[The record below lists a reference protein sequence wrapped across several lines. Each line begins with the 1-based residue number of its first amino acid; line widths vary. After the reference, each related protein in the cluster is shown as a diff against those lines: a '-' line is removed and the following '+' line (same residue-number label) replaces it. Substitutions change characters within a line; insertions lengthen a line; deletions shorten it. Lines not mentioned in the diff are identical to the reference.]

1 MTDLFDFDADLDI
14 EQPGGQDETG
24 DQPAATGDLEK
35 WAEDQLADD
44 SAPLFFDIE
53 TGPAPEEQL
62 AELYHEKTLEEFSAT
77 CDKRW
82 KPDTVAKKYEEYKTG
97 AWENFVGKAALSA
110 ITGRVLMVGMLQDWE
125 FAGIM
130 DDYERA
136 TLKAFWEVTANA
148 LDAKRRLIG
157 HNSNGFDLPFLVR
170 RSWMLGVHVPR
181 EVKHGRYWNP
191 LFVDTM
197 EAWGCG
203 SRDFIRLNDLGQC
216 FGVGQKTE
224 GFAGKDFHKFWFG
237 TPEERQLAIDYCEQ
251 DVRLTAAIAGKM
263 GLV

>member
-1 MTDLFDFDADLDI
+1 V
-14 EQPGGQDETG
+14 
-24 DQPAATGDLEK
+24 AA
-35 WAEDQLADD
+35 
-44 SAPLFFDIE
+44 
-53 TGPAPEEQL
+53 
-62 AELYHEKTLEEFSAT
+62 
-77 CDKRW
+77 
-82 KPDTVAKKYEEYKTG
+82 KYEQYKVS
-97 AWENFVGKAALSA
+97 AWDEFVGKAALSP
-110 ITGRVLMVGMLQDWE
+110 ITGRVLMVGVVQDDS

-130 DDYERA
+130 DDNERA
-136 TLKAFWEVTANA
+136 NLTAFWELAENA
-148 LDAKRRLIG
+148 LMSKNRIIG

-181 EVKHGRYWNP
+181 EIKHGRYWNP

-203 SRDFIRLNDLGQC
+203 SREFIRLNDLAAA

-237 TPEERQLAIDYCEQ
+237 TPEQRTEAIEYCEQ
-251 DVRLTAAIAGKM
+251 DVRLTAAIAAKM

>member
-1 MTDLFDFDADLDI
+1 VTDLFQFDADLEL
-14 EQPGGQDETG
+14 EQPGCQDSG
-24 DQPAATGDLEK
+24 DPPAATGDLEK

-44 SAPLFFDIE
+44 STALFFDIE
-53 TGPAPEEQL
+53 TGPAPEDQL
-62 AELYHEKTLEEFSAT
+62 QAMYHEKTLEEFSAT

-82 KPDTVAKKYEEYKTG
+82 KPDTVAKKYEEYKAG
-97 AWENFVGKAALSA
+97 AWEQFVGKAGLSA
-110 ITGRVLMVGMLQDWE
+110 TTGRVLLIGLLRDGE
-125 FAGIM
+125 FAGIIN
-130 DDYERA
+130 DDERA
-136 TLKAFWEVTANA
+136 TLTAFWEIVANA
-148 LDAKRRLIG
+148 LDAKRRIIG

-181 EVKHGRYWNP
+181 EVRRGRYWDP
-191 LFVDTM
+191 LCVDTM

-203 SRDFIRLNDLGQC
+203 SRDFIRLNDLGQY

-224 GFAGKDFHKFWFG
+224 GFAGKDFHKYWFG
-237 TPEERQLAIDYCEQ
+237 TAEQRQLAIDYCEQ